1 MKIMNKKLL
10 INIINISLAS
20 FSVNALSLEASSDY
34 YQDHNGNFI
43 GYTTDYSYFENF
55 DVYPA
60 AQITRDDWNGYI
72 NEQGQITTLRYQLD
86 IDHTTND
93 FYYQTSDCT
102 GTRYVKLESFLCI
115 TNMILRLKY

>member
-1 MKIMNKKLL
+1 MNKKLL

-20 FSVNALSLEASSDY
+20 FSVNALSLEASSNY
-34 YQDHNGNFI
+34 YQDYDGVFI
-43 GYTTDYSYFENF
+43 GYTTDPYFFPTWTEVG
-55 DVYPA
+55 DR
-60 AQITRDDWNGYI
+60 AQISRDDWNGFI
-72 NEQGQITTLRYQLD
+72 NTKGQIMTFRNYLD
-86 IDHTTND
+86 VDHTTND